1 MHAKH
6 STSILE
12 AVAPS
17 VHLRSSRRRNMV
29 AGCRRGGNI
38 NARYVNL
45 KTISGRCLMTELENE
60 LRLL

>member
-29 AGCRRGGNI
+29 AGCRHGGNI

-45 KTISGRCLMTELENE
+45 KTISG
-60 LRLL
+60 